1 MLARKFNEMLEPA
14 GITING
20 GNPWDI
26 QVHDRKWFGRIL
38 REKNLGLG
46 ESYMDGWWDCGRLDE
61 MFHRL
66 LRSGLEE
73 RIKGGLLYL
82 SRLLP
87 GSLVNLQSRRRSRM
101 VAEQHYDLGND
112 LFFSFLDSHQQYS
125 CGFFQDTDDLDR
137 AQERKLQLIADKL
150 DLSAEDHLLD
160 IGCGWGGLAR
170 YAAQHYGCTVTAVNI
185 SQEQLQ
191 HARQRCKGLPVQFQ
205 DCDYRSLSGRFDKV
219 VSVGMFEHVGQ
230 KNYRTFMQVV
240 SRCLKDDGIFLL
252 HSIVGNTSK
261 TCCDPWINKYIFPNG
276 VLPSMRQIARATDQ
290 LFVVEDVHN
299 LGPHYDKTLMAWNDR
314 FQQAWQNLKE
324 SYDIRFKRMW
334 EYYLLSCAG
343 AFRARNIQLWQIV
356 MTKFGIGRRQPDRRP

>member
-125 CGFFQDTDDLDR
+125 CGFSRIPTTSTGPR
-137 AQERKLQLIADKL
+137 SGNCSSSPTSSISRPRITCST
-150 DLSAEDHLLD
+150 SA
-160 IGCGWGGLAR
+160 A
-170 YAAQHYGCTVTAVNI
+170 
-185 SQEQLQ
+185 
-191 HARQRCKGLPVQFQ
+191 
-205 DCDYRSLSGRFDKV
+205 
-219 VSVGMFEHVGQ
+219 
-230 KNYRTFMQVV
+230 
-240 SRCLKDDGIFLL
+240 
-252 HSIVGNTSK
+252 
-261 TCCDPWINKYIFPNG
+261 
-276 VLPSMRQIARATDQ
+276 
-290 LFVVEDVHN
+290 
-299 LGPHYDKTLMAWNDR
+299 
-314 FQQAWQNLKE
+314 
-324 SYDIRFKRMW
+324 
-334 EYYLLSCAG
+334 AG
-343 AFRARNIQLWQIV
+343 AASPAMRRSTMVAR
-356 MTKFGIGRRQPDRRP
+356 